1 MQMGCRHLPSFINMH
16 SFTSKTS
23 LIKLVCVPDSESGV
37 GLKAFSL
44 EHSPKKVRS
53 LNTCIF

>member
-1 MQMGCRHLPSFINMH
+1 MGCRHLPSFINTH

-44 EHSPKKVRS
+44 EHSSKKVRS